1 MTNSILTKPLFIA
14 FKTLDGEDLYIN
26 ANSIE
31 RMEKYLVKTDD
42 DKSTEYRYSIRL
54 NSKKEYTVSTIVFGN
69 ILKKLGL

>member
-1 MTNSILTKPLFIA
+1 MTNSIITKPLFIA

-42 DKSTEYRYSIRL
+42 DKSVEYRYSIRL